1 MEKTYEY
8 NPAVQTS
15 LREFSTWRHKQLY
28 SIIFQTVFCL
38 ACLSFILYEDLI
50 GIENVVINIGN
61 QNEGTYY
68 AYIILLIWL
77 FCIIVKFVLHY
88 MEEIPFLNGIQDRME
103 RKQFEKLKKTYEYQ
117 LKLNDYN

>member
-1 MEKTYEY
+1 MKQVYNF
-8 NPAVQTS
+8 NPAVAPA
-15 LREFSTWRHKQLY
+15 LRQFSRGRNKQLY
-28 SIIFQTVFCL
+28 SLIFQTVLCL

-77 FCIIVKFVLHY
+77 ICIIVKFVLHY
-88 MEEIPFLNGIQDRME
+88 MENIPMLKGIQDEME

-117 LKLNDYN
+117 LKLNDSN